1 MEIFLGAFTAE
12 WERRKAAL
20 LHDLSL
26 ARRPFADEDEG
37 RRRAG
42 SVAAP
47 EAAAGSRRPGFGSGR
62 ANLKPW
68 GGGGGHRRADRP
80 MRARFAGLSSGSQ
93 PAVVKMAS
101 FGGGARLGAMINYVS
116 RNGALLVE
124 NERGDQLR
132 RHDQLSAVGSEWDH
146 LLKNRAESRD
156 IGLFHV
162 AVSKDRDDR
171 ENLLAWA
178 RTIVKDGLGDRAF
191 AFGVTE
197 RPNGSGFDIDGVT
210 VLRGHGGERLTADA
224 KATAVV
230 QQRMNQGQG
239 GGNAA
244 RFQFTGYGNGTDYG
258 SARLRSLVETHQGR
272 VEDEQGRTIADA
284 RCAGDLVQLEWRDQ
298 LHSRKPRDVMHLIL
312 SARAG
317 TDVAAFQDAARDFL
331 GDQFGGHRYLFS
343 LHDAL
348 SDPKAEEAGGARPHV
363 HVHAI
368 IAMRSDAGDRIETT
382 IPAFRQWRL
391 TMAEKARAHGIN
403 MEMTDRRDRAS
414 PAAYSKNQVRPTNTI
429 GRTHHEGTSKAAQRR
444 YDAQR
449 HDETRFAITARSQ
462 SYRLAAQQEWAN
474 LVDTRGSKAQ
484 QDYVEAQIHRLED
497 RSAPAQS
504 RDAADR
510 GKLNS
515 GSQFRTHL
523 VGLAEL
529 VSEKD
534 NTQPMTRAEFELF
547 EKRVETALVQAER
560 TVPPAE
566 RKDFEEIATAAR
578 DHVNLRR
585 ELVELAERLTAE
597 TAFARQQQGAAADR
611 RDDDTQRWND
621 AVARYGFAMAEAANK
636 ALLQIEQSRDAVER
650 AQAGNL
656 DGDKIRALTRE
667 LDVQLVKAAEL
678 AVSGNRLIRDVAKVD
693 EELKSTLQS
702 VELQRALSRAERPS
716 SHRERGSTPTASPA
730 QDFGSRDSKIEATA
744 NEPDAGS
751 RSGGDTTPGNSVRQR
766 GPRLEERKHDAE
778 QRHER
783 DDDDRER

>member
-1 MEIFLGAFTAE
+1 
-12 WERRKAAL
+12 
-20 LHDLSL
+20 
-26 ARRPFADEDEG
+26 
-37 RRRAG
+37 
-42 SVAAP
+42 
-47 EAAAGSRRPGFGSGR
+47 
-62 ANLKPW
+62 
-68 GGGGGHRRADRP
+68 
-80 MRARFAGLSSGSQ
+80 
-93 PAVVKMAS
+93 
-101 FGGGARLGAMINYVS
+101 MINYVS

-132 RHDQLSAVGSEWDH
+132 RYDQLSAVGSEWDH

-156 IGLFHV
+156 IGLFHI
-162 AVSKDRDDR
+162 AVSKDRHDG
-171 ENLLAWA
+171 ENLLARA

-191 AFGVTE
+191 AFAVTE
-197 RPNGSGFDIDGVT
+197 RSNGSGFDIDGVT
-210 VLRGHGGERLTADA
+210 VLRSHGGERLTADA

-244 RFQFTGYGNGTDYG
+244 SFQFTGYGNGTDYG

-298 LHSRKPRDVMHLIL
+298 LHSRKPRDIMHLIL

-331 GDQFGGHRYLFS
+331 GGQFGGHRYVFS

-348 SDPKAEEAGGARPHV
+348 SDPKAEAAGGARPHV

-444 YDAQR
+444 YDAQV
-449 HDETRFAITARSQ
+449 HDETRFATTARSQ
-462 SYRLAAQQEWAN
+462 SYRLAAQKEWAN
-474 LVDTRGSKAQ
+474 LVDTRGPKTQ

-529 VSEKD
+529 VLEKD
-534 NTQPMTRAEFELF
+534 DTQPMTRAEFELF
-547 EKRVETALVQAER
+547 EKRVETALFQAER
-560 TVPPAE
+560 TMPPEE

-585 ELVELAERLTAE
+585 ELVELAERLTGE
-597 TAFARQQQGAAADR
+597 TTFARQQGAAAER
-611 RDDDTQRWND
+611 RHGDTQRWND
-621 AVARYGFAMAEAANK
+621 AVERYGFAMAEAANK
-636 ALLQIEQSRDAVER
+636 ALMEIEQSRDAVER

-693 EELKSTLQS
+693 EGLKSTLQS
-702 VELQRALSRAERPS
+702 VERERALSRAERPS
-716 SHRERGSTPTASPA
+716 SHRERGSAPAASPA
-730 QDFGSRDSKIEATA
+730 QDFGSRDNKIEATA
-744 NEPDAGS
+744 DERDAGAH
-751 RSGGDTTPGNSVRQR
+751 SGGDTTPGDSVTQR
-766 GPRLEERKHDAE
+766 VPRLEERKREAE

-783 DDDDRER
+783 DHDDRER